1 MLSFPLIS
9 TGLAAALA
17 LMSIGGGLYE
27 FSVVDP
33 AWPER
38 RDLIQPDLGGL
49 SRRRFWIPAHTAF
62 EIALIVA
69 LIACWSA
76 PDARFWLLIA
86 FATHVVMRVW
96 SAFDFIP
103 KALAFER
110 LASKAMDQD
119 AARRWTQRSRLR
131 LPLDLVV
138 GLSMLLAFATVIRS
152 L

>member
-1 MLSFPLIS
+1 MLSFLFIS

-33 AWPER
+33 VWPQR
-38 RDLIQPDLGGL
+38 RDLIQPELGGL

-62 EIALIVA
+62 EIALIVTLVA
-69 LIACWSA
+69 AWSTS
-76 PDARFWLLIA
+76 DARFWLLIA
-86 FATHVVMRVW
+86 LAAHLVMRVW

-110 LASKAMDQD
+110 LTSTAMNPD
-119 AARRWTQRSRLR
+119 AARRWAQRSRLR
-131 LPLDLVV
+131 LPLDLAV
-138 GLSMLLAFATVIRS
+138 GLSMLLAFAAVIRS